1 MRSANG
7 VRTEQW
13 KQIQKIAEELKRIA
27 DAQVL
32 AANASVRQAIAQ
44 EKISDTLV
52 FINIALERLSDP
64 TSFKVNERSLDG
76 SPTTTSNLQGEN
88 NMSPVLK
95 AGTDLQILDNGK
107 GVLYTVQP
115 EKAGSPIALPPN
127 TPPAAISVTVGGS
140 PSTALTVVP
149 TPGDTTGLSF
159 TGSIA
164 QPPQDVDTVVA
175 AFAYTFPDGV
185 QLTATAD
192 PVDITPSETD
202 PDSFVIQ
209 ESAL

>member
-1 MRSANG
+1 MSYELN
-7 VRTEQW
+7 EW

-27 DAQVL
+27 DIQAL
-32 AANASVRQAIAQ
+32 AANTAIRQASAL

-52 FINIALERLSDP
+52 FINIGIERLSDP
-64 TSFKVNERSLDG
+64 TGFQVNERSLDRP
-76 SPTTTSNLQGEN
+76 SPKSTSNLKGEN
-88 NMSPVLK
+88 TMAPLK
-95 AGTDLQILDNGK
+95 AGTDLQIVDNGK

-115 EKAGSPIALPPN
+115 QKAGAPIALPPN
-127 TPPAAISVTVGGS
+127 TPPAVINVTVGGS

-164 QPPQDVDTVVA
+164 QPPQDVDAVVA